1 MWNPG
6 HIERAEDSVS
16 ETADQRTRQTEES
29 EFLHGLRGWLW
40 SSWRSL
46 SEQAQPPSPSP
57 SQPTPPW
64 LFGPPLSDPQ
74 SNYRLQCLKR
84 DRGIGSL
91 QKYLGNT
98 KPWDHRLISLSFY
111 IHGFSI
117 LRSVGNSR
125 SVQRT
130 RSPTQTDLWGIMQW
144 IWRFMCWFFKVMPV
158 LMDPKFHCHTGDLK
172 SPPVLQW
179 LTVIMKDVRRAIC
192 AQGRF
197 QLCWHLSKWPIKTNP
212 ISFWVPILK
221 S

>member
-1 MWNPG
+1 MVWEGG
-6 HIERAEDSVS
+6 HGA
-16 ETADQRTRQTEES
+16 
-29 EFLHGLRGWLW
+29 HGG
-40 SSWRSL
+40 L
-46 SEQAQPPSPSP
+46 SPNKPSPHP
-57 SQPTPPW
+57 SW

-74 SNYRLQCLKR
+74 SNYRPQCLKR

-117 LRSVGNSR
+117 LRSTGNSR

-130 RSPTQTDLWGIMQW
+130 CSPTQTDLWGIMQW

-158 LMDPKFHCHTGDLK
+158 LMDPKCHCHTGDLK

-197 QLCWHLSKWPIKTNP
+197 QLCWRLSKWPIKINP

-221 S
+221 G

>member
-1 MWNPG
+1 MCR
-6 HIERAEDSVS
+6 ILFL
-16 ETADQRTRQTEES
+16 RQQIKELDKLKNQNSFMVWEGGYGAYG
-29 EFLHGLRGWLW
+29 GL
-40 SSWRSL
+40 S
-46 SEQAQPPSPSP
+46 PNKPSPHS
-57 SQPTPPW
+57 PW

-74 SNYRLQCLKR
+74 SNYRPQCLKR

-117 LRSVGNSR
+117 LRSTGNSR

-158 LMDPKFHCHTGDLK
+158 LMDPKCHCHTGDLK
-172 SPPVLQW
+172 SPPRPPV
-179 LTVIMKDVRRAIC
+179 TDSDHERC
-192 AQGRF
+192 
-197 QLCWHLSKWPIKTNP
+197 
-212 ISFWVPILK
+212 
-221 S
+221 